1 MRKPALALAA
11 AMLVLTS
18 CGSGAAGGDGTG
30 IREDGGTA
38 VACAERGSSPSGA
51 VDDAERGG
59 GAPGDADA
67 SETPEETDAGRTAG
81 GAESGSGA
89 DEANAGPG
97 VSGGPDA
104 GGQSEAADKAPPA
117 PLYRMNGV
125 YRFVPIDETAA
136 PAKVVLLTFDDG
148 PKDREVL
155 ERMLDAL
162 DGHDAKAVFFVN
174 GYRAVKQ
181 PELLQ
186 LIRERGHM
194 IGNHSW
200 DHIDLK
206 QLDDD
211 AVRDQIGRVQELVGG
226 TVGEEPKL
234 FRPPY
239 GSGGDRVRKI
249 AEEFGLLYTTWSNG
263 SLDWDANAKDKPD
276 VVIRNVLDQLHP
288 GANILMHELPWT
300 ADALDELLGKIE
312 AEGYG
317 FLDPAL
323 IEIPTADPDAG
334 GANGA

>member
-11 AMLVLTS
+11 AMLILTS
-18 CGSGAAGGDGTG
+18 CGQGAAGGNGAK
-30 IREDGGTA
+30 IRQDGGVPADAGAAQDPAGPVTEAGSGGGPGDIGSREGTETA
-38 VACAERGSSPSGA
+38 QIP
-51 VDDAERGG
+51 DDAE
-59 GAPGDADA
+59 
-67 SETPEETDAGRTAG
+67 TAG
-81 GAESGSGA
+81 GTGAE
-89 DEANAGPG
+89 AGN
-97 VSGGPDA
+97 PDA
-104 GGQSEAADKAPPA
+104 SGKPAEEAADATPA

-125 YRFVPIDETAA
+125 YRFVPIDGEAA

-162 DGHDAKAVFFVN
+162 DGHQAKAVFFVN

-181 PELLQ
+181 PELLE
-186 LIRERGHM
+186 LIHSRGHM

-206 QLDDD
+206 PLDEDT
-211 AVRDQIGRVQELVGG
+211 VRDQIGRVQQLVGE
-226 TVGEEPKL
+226 TVGEAPKL

-239 GSGGDRVRKI
+239 GSGGDYVKGI

-263 SLDWDANAKDKPD
+263 SLDWDASAKDKPD

-312 AEGYG
+312 EEGYG

-323 IEIPTADPDAG
+323 IAVPAPDPENG
-334 GANGA
+334 GKNGA